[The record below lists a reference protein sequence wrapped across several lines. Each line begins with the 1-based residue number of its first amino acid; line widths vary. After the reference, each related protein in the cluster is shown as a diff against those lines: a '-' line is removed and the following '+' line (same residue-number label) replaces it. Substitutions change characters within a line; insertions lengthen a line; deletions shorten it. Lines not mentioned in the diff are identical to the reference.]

1 MDLVGKYIG
10 SRYEILEVIGKGGM
24 ATVYRAKCHVL
35 NRMVAVKVLKE
46 EFTTDEEFIR
56 RFNIEAQS
64 AAGLSHPNIVSI
76 YDVGHEG
83 NIYYIVM
90 ELIQGKTLK
99 EIIAEDGALPWK
111 WSVNI
116 AIQIASAL
124 EAAHKNNIVHR
135 DIKPH
140 NIIITEDGV
149 AKVTDFG
156 IAKAVSNSTITAFG
170 TTIGSVH
177 YFSPEHARGGYT
189 DAKSDLYS
197 LGIVMYEMVT
207 GRVPFD
213 ADTPVS
219 IALKHMQEKAIE
231 PMKLNPSIPV
241 AVNQIIMKAMQK
253 APSAR
258 YQSATEML
266 KDLSLALKNP
276 DGKFVLEPSMDTQA
290 TQRIG
295 TITEDMVKEEKEEN
309 KSNKKRQGKIKTYFK
324 EHPKMKI
331 LAVIL
336 SFVFV
341 FLITVFTVKGIMDA
355 TTVKNVYIP
364 NLVGKTQAEVEQEL
378 QGTKLTYE
386 IASEEYSSEVEAGRV
401 ISQDPAYKNN
411 FTIKENTKISIV
423 MSKGIEVVTVPK
435 VAGDT
440 YEDAEKKLTDAKL
453 KVEKVEETSQKIE
466 EGIVIRQEPT
476 ENTSLNAGDTVK
488 VYVSIGTGIK
498 QVSVPSLVNKTQEVA
513 SKELT
518 DAGLKVEIVY
528 EEDTTKTNGIVLKQS
543 VDVGKVVDEGTT
555 VVLTVNQ
562 IIETKSA
569 NIYVNVKS
577 LTGGYTENLN
587 AEIDDKDKK
596 VQLKVKSGEDTI
608 FDEKVDKNQTKVS
621 TRQATGKGT
630 VTVKVFIDDVRVAE
644 KQIDLNTTTEYTFD

>member
-83 NIYYIVM
+83 SIYYIVM

-219 IALKHMQEKAIE
+219 IALKHMQEKAVD
-231 PMKLNPSIPV
+231 PMKLNPNVPV

-253 APSAR
+253 EPSMR

-276 DGKFVLEPSMDTQA
+276 DGRFVSETSMDTQA

-295 TITEDMVKEEKEEN
+295 TITEDMAKEDKAD
-309 KSNKKRQGKIKTYFK
+309 NKKDKKKQGKIRTYFK

-331 LAVIL
+331 LAIIL
-336 SFVFV
+336 SFVLV

-364 NLVGKTQAEVEQEL
+364 NLVGKTEEEVKQEL
-378 QGTKLTYE
+378 EGTKLTYE
-386 IASEEYSSEVEAGRV
+386 IASEEYNSEVEAGRV

-411 FTIKENTKISIV
+411 FTIKENTVISLV
-423 MSKGIEVVTVPK
+423 VSKGIEVVTVPK

-453 KVEKVEETSQKIE
+453 KVERVEETSQKIE
-466 EGIVIRQEPT
+466 EGIVIRQEPA

-498 QVSVPSLVNKTQEVA
+498 QVSVPSLVNKTEEAA

-518 DAGLKVEIVY
+518 DAGLKVEVVY
-528 EEDTTKTNGIVLKQS
+528 EEDTTKTNGVVLKQS

-555 VVLTVNQ
+555 VVITVNQ
-562 IIETKSA
+562 IVETKSA

-577 LTGGYTENLN
+577 LTGGYTENVN
-587 AEIDDKDKK
+587 AELSDNDKK
-596 VQLKVKSGEDTI
+596 VQLKVTSGEDTI
-608 FDEKVDKNQTKVS
+608 FNEKVDKNETKVS
-621 TRQATGKGT
+621 TRQATGKGII
-630 VTVKVFIDDVRVAE
+630 TVKVFVDDVRVAE

>member
-83 NIYYIVM
+83 SIYYIVM

-219 IALKHMQEKAIE
+219 IALKHMQEKAVD
-231 PMKLNPSIPV
+231 PMKLNPNVPV

-253 APSAR
+253 EPSMR

-276 DGKFVLEPSMDTQA
+276 DGRFVSETSMDTQA

-295 TITEDMVKEEKEEN
+295 TITEDMAKEDKTD
-309 KSNKKRQGKIKTYFK
+309 NKKDKKKQGKIRTYFK

-336 SFVFV
+336 SFVLV

-364 NLVGKTQAEVEQEL
+364 NLVGKTEEEVKQEL
-378 QGTKLTYE
+378 EGTKLTYE
-386 IASEEYSSEVEAGRV
+386 IASEEYNSEVEAGRV

-411 FTIKENTKISIV
+411 FTIKENTVISLV
-423 MSKGIEVVTVPK
+423 VSKGVEVVTVPK

-453 KVEKVEETSQKIE
+453 KVERVEETSQKIE
-466 EGIVIRQEPT
+466 EGIVIRQEPA

-498 QVSVPSLVNKTQEVA
+498 QVSVPSLVNKTEEAA

-518 DAGLKVEIVY
+518 DAGLKVEVVY
-528 EEDTTKTNGIVLKQS
+528 EEDTTKTNGVVLKQS

-555 VVLTVNQ
+555 VVITVNQ
-562 IIETKSA
+562 IVETKSA

-577 LTGGYTENLN
+577 LTGGYTENVN
-587 AEIDDKDKK
+587 AELSDNDKK
-596 VQLKVKSGEDTI
+596 VQLKVTSGEDTI
-608 FDEKVDKNQTKVS
+608 FNEKVDKNETKVS
-621 TRQATGKGT
+621 TRQATGKGII
-630 VTVKVFIDDVRVAE
+630 TVKVFVDDVRVAE